1 MPGERAYLTRPSNHG
16 SRSLFSDLT
25 QLLFGLVLLLGGG
38 EVLVRG
44 ASTLAR
50 CLGVPPLVIGL
61 TVVSFGTSAPELAVN
76 IAAAWRG
83 APELAF
89 GNVMGSNMANIGLI
103 VSVTALLIPLAV
115 TSRIVVREIPMMIL
129 VTVVAGVFAI
139 DHAFTGNSGGYD
151 RGDGIV
157 LLMLLGVFLY
167 CTVGDAI
174 AGREQNLGTHEGKSG
189 FWASIGLV
197 LAGSVALVAGAEFT
211 VNGGL
216 GLARA
221 AGISE
226 VVVGLTVVAVGTSL
240 PELAA
245 SVVSVYRGHPAI
257 AIGNVVGSNIFNL
270 TLVLGVASVL
280 SPIPVPAGGLG
291 DIAAVVVLSS
301 VLWATTFARPA
312 RIVRIEGALLLVIY
326 LVYIIWRAEVF

>member
-1 MPGERAYLTRPSNHG
+1 M
-16 SRSLFSDLT
+16 FSDLA
-25 QLLFGLVLLLGGG
+25 QLIFGLVLLLGGG

-44 ASTLAR
+44 ASSLAR
-50 CLGVPPLVIGL
+50 CLGVSPLVIGL

-83 APELAF
+83 VPELAF

-115 TSRIVVREIPMMIL
+115 SSRIVVREIPMMIL
-129 VTVVAGVFAI
+129 VTVVAGIFAM
-139 DHAFTGNSGGYD
+139 DHVFTGNPGGYD

-167 CTVGDAI
+167 YTVGDAL
-174 AGREQNLGTHEGKSG
+174 AGRESDIETPEVKGGIQS
-189 FWASIGLV
+189 SIGLV

-211 VNGGL
+211 VNGGV

-226 VVVGLTVVAVGTSL
+226 VVVGLTLV
-240 PELAA
+240 EA
-245 SVVSVYRGHPAI
+245 SE
-257 AIGNVVGSNIFNL
+257 AIGVSRATGERY
-270 TLVLGVASVL
+270 
-280 SPIPVPAGGLG
+280 
-291 DIAAVVVLSS
+291 
-301 VLWATTFARPA
+301 WAFARA
-312 RIVRIEGALLLVIY
+312 WLHSRLNNDR
-326 LVYIIWRAEVF
+326 